1 MDKDVY
7 EHGQPPYGPPLS
19 PDFCL
24 GHWQTQCRATF
35 EAPMDPDIIL
45 GGFPSGPEF
54 RNYSADATAFVVTY
68 PVDSSADNRCSQWP
82 LSLLLYSSD
91 QIDTQQLQYLFFFLL
106 QLCTWTCCGENVQ

>member
-1 MDKDVY
+1 MDKDIY

-35 EAPMDPDIIL
+35 EAPMDPNLIL
-45 GGFPSGPEF
+45 GGFPSGREF

-68 PVDSSADNRCSQWP
+68 PVDSSEDNRCCPTLCCTFS
-82 LSLLLYSSD
+82 LGKLLLGYFPSCDLAIGRASM
-91 QIDTQQLQYLFFFLL
+91 L
-106 QLCTWTCCGENVQ
+106 

>member
-1 MDKDVY
+1 MNVYEHGQPPYGPPLSPESKSLFWGKMQLSFVYVQYWKMDLDVY

-35 EAPMDPDIIL
+35 EAPVDPNLVL

-68 PVDSSADNRCSQWP
+68 PVDSSEDNRC
-82 LSLLLYSSD
+82 
-91 QIDTQQLQYLFFFLL
+91 
-106 QLCTWTCCGENVQ
+106 

>member
-1 MDKDVY
+1 MVQYWKMDKDVY

-19 PDFCL
+19 PEFCL

-35 EAPMDPDIIL
+35 EAPMDPNLIL

-68 PVDSSADNRCSQWP
+68 PVDSSEDNRC
-82 LSLLLYSSD
+82 
-91 QIDTQQLQYLFFFLL
+91 LQTL
-106 QLCTWTCCGENVQ
+106 V